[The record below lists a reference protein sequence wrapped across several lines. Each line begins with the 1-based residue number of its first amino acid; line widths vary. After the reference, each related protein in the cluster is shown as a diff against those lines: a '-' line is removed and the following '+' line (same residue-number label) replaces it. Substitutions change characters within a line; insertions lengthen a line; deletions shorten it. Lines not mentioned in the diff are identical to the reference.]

1 MLTLSDINALTNS
14 HDGDIYSDLF
24 KDVYGSRPRGQL
36 FESIEAFDSDF
47 RYLSKRLEE
56 QLTEDNVR
64 QARNLEDLKCRIDG
78 IQQMVQGS
86 SVERAIMIIADA
98 ENISAEDIK
107 FYGWSVLE
115 HEFNIKYGSI
125 KEMLE
130 GA

>member
-1 MLTLSDINALTNS
+1 MLTLSDINYITKS
-14 HDGDIYSDLF
+14 KDGDIYSDIF

-36 FESIEAFDSDF
+36 FESVEAFDSDF
-47 RYLSKRLEE
+47 RYLTKRLDE

-64 QARNLEDLKCRIDG
+64 QALNLESLQRRIAET
-78 IQQMVQGS
+78 QQMVQGS
-86 SVERAIMIIADA
+86 SIERAIMIIADA

-130 GA
+130 IA